1 MRLFASCVDRSDVN
15 DLFPGRVRK
24 TSPGKTEQPK
34 RNQDYP
40 KRLVHGASLSGGSS
54 SEGHS
59 DNRQF
64 PPANKNAWGG
74 GGFVYVSNTFSI
86 WPTFF

>member
-15 DLFPGRVRK
+15 DLFPGHVRE

-40 KRLVHGASLSGGSS
+40 QRLVHGTFFGGGS
-54 SEGHS
+54 
-59 DNRQF
+59 
-64 PPANKNAWGG
+64 
-74 GGFVYVSNTFSI
+74 
-86 WPTFF
+86 